1 MPNTAK
7 TRRMNGG
14 HAVVECLRNE
24 GVRHVFNVPGESF
37 TSILDGMRDATT
49 IRLISNRQEGGACLM
64 AEAYAKA
71 SRTPGVCVVTRGPGA
86 TNASIGV
93 HCARHDSTPLVLL
106 VGQVSR
112 ASRGREAGQE
122 IDYTHFFGSIAKW
135 VIEVDDPRRVPAVIS
150 RAFHLARSGRP
161 GPVVVSLPRDMLDE
175 TADIPLVEPYP
186 VIRANPEPAL
196 LKEMVQQLGA
206 AKNPIIIAGSGVEY
220 AGARQELVAF
230 SEKFQVPVVTSYRR
244 LAAFPNEH
252 AHYLGNLSSAN
263 NHARQAVVEADLV
276 LAIGTRLNQQSTAG
290 YTLPRAEQTLIHI
303 DPAEEVIGQNHR
315 PSMGIVADIKLALA
329 VALEHPASTP
339 NPGRQGWIDEYRQV
353 QQAWA
358 TPPERPTGRV
368 SMEKVMHDMK
378 ATLPQD
384 TIHTVDAGNFALW
397 VHKYQEFRTPD
408 TFFGPTVGCMGYGV
422 PAAIGAKLAHP
433 TRVTIANCG
442 DGGFLMT
449 GQEMATAAQYGVNI
463 ITVVYN
469 NSALA
474 TIRMHQEAQYPNR
487 PSGTDFVNPDFAAL
501 GTAYGALGIKVSRDH
516 EFLPALKDALKA
528 NKPALIEVM
537 TDLEF
542 ISPTATLSQVTAG
555 RPGR

>member
-1 MPNTAK
+1 
-7 TRRMNGG
+7 MNGG
-14 HAVVECLRNE
+14 HAVVDCLRNE

-37 TSILDGMRDATT
+37 TSILDGMRDATPMQ
-49 IRLISNRQEGGACLM
+49 LISNRQEGGACLM

-71 SRTPGVCVVTRGPGA
+71 SRRPGVCVVTRGPGA

-122 IDYTHFFGSIAKW
+122 IDYTHFFGSLAKW
-135 VIEVDDPRRVPAVIS
+135 VIEVHDPRRVPDVMT

-186 VIRANPEPAL
+186 VIRANPEPGL
-196 LKEMVQQLGA
+196 LKEMVQRVSA
-206 AKNPIIIAGSGVEY
+206 AKMPIIIAGSGIEY
-220 AGARQELVAF
+220 AGARQALIAF

-244 LAAFPNEH
+244 LAAFPNDH

-263 NHARQAVVEADLV
+263 NHARQAVAGADLV

-290 YTLPRAEQTLIHI
+290 YTLPQAGQALIQI

-315 PSMGIVADIKLALA
+315 PTMGIISDVKLALTA
-329 VALEHPASTP
+329 ALEYPAP
-339 NPGRQGWIDEYRQV
+339 RPDPDRQGWIDEYRQV

-358 TPPERPTGRV
+358 TPPERPTGKV
-368 SMEKVMHDMK
+368 SMEKVMLDMK
-378 ATLPQD
+378 TTLPKD
-384 TIHTVDAGNFALW
+384 AIHTVDAGNFALW
-397 VHKYQEFRTPD
+397 VHKYQEFSVPD

-433 TRVTIANCG
+433 KRVTIANCG

-449 GQEMATAAQYGVNI
+449 GQEMATAVQYGVNI

-501 GTAYGALGIKVSRDH
+501 GTAYGALGMKVSRDH
-516 EFLPALKDALKA
+516 EFLPALKEALKA

-537 TDLEF
+537 TELEF

-555 RPGR
+555 KPGR

>member
-1 MPNTAK
+1 MAEVGRFLPSPISHLLSSISHPREAMPTTAK

-14 HAVVECLRNE
+14 HAVVDCLRNE

-37 TSILDGMRDATT
+37 TSILDGMREAPQVQ
-49 IRLISNRQEGGACLM
+49 LITNRHEGGACLM

-86 TNASIGV
+86 THASIGI

-106 VGQVSR
+106 VGQVER
-112 ASRGREAGQE
+112 AARGREAGQE
-122 IDYTHFFGSIAKW
+122 IDYTHFFGSLAKW
-135 VIEVDDPRRVPAVIS
+135 VIEVSDPRRVPAVMS

-175 TADIPLVEPYP
+175 TADMPLVEPYP
-186 VIRANPEPAL
+186 VI
-196 LKEMVQQLGA
+196 Q
-206 AKNPIIIAGSGVEY
+206 
-220 AGARQELVAF
+220 
-230 SEKFQVPVVTSYRR
+230 
-244 LAAFPNEH
+244 
-252 AHYLGNLSSAN
+252 
-263 NHARQAVVEADLV
+263 
-276 LAIGTRLNQQSTAG
+276 
-290 YTLPRAEQTLIHI
+290 I

-315 PSMGIVADIKLALA
+315 PTTGIVSDIKLALSA
-329 VALEHPASTP
+329 ALEYPAPPP
-339 NPGRQGWIDEYRQV
+339 NPGRQGWIDEYRKV

-358 TPPERPTGRV
+358 TPPERPTSQV
-368 SMEKVMHDMK
+368 SMEKVMMDMK
-378 ATLPQD
+378 TTLPKD
-384 TIHTVDAGNFALW
+384 SIHAVDAGNFALW
-397 VHKYQEFRTPD
+397 VHQYQEFSVPD

-422 PAAIGAKLAHP
+422 PSAIGAKLAHP
-433 TRVTIANCG
+433 NRVAIAHCG

-449 GQEMATAAQYGVNI
+449 GQEMATAAQYGINI

-501 GTAYGALGIKVSRDH
+501 GTAYRALGIRVTRDN
-516 EFLPALKDALKA
+516 EFLPALQEALKA
-528 NKPALIEVM
+528 NRPALIEVM
-537 TDLEF
+537 TELEY

-555 RPGR
+555 LPGR

>member
-1 MPNTAK
+1 MPTNAT

-14 HAVVECLRNE
+14 HAVVDCLRNE

-37 TSILDGMRDATT
+37 TSILDGLRDATQ
-49 IRLISNRQEGGACLM
+49 IQLISNRQEGGACLM

-71 SRTPGVCVVTRGPGA
+71 SRRPGVCVVTRGPGA

-106 VGQVSR
+106 VGQVAR
-112 ASRGREAGQE
+112 RTRGREAGQE

-135 VIEVDDPRRVPAVIS
+135 VIEVNDPVRVPEVMT
-150 RAFHLARSGRP
+150 RAFHIARSGRP

-175 TADIPLVEPYP
+175 TADMPQIAPYP

-196 LKEMVQQLGA
+196 IQDMIERIA
-206 AKNPIIIAGSGVEY
+206 AANNPIVMAGSGTEY
-220 AGARQELVAF
+220 AGAREELIAF
-230 SEKFQVPVVTSYRR
+230 SETFQIPVVTTYRR
-244 LAAFPNEH
+244 LSAFPNDH
-252 AHYLGNLSSAN
+252 AHYLGNLSSAQSP
-263 NHARQAVVEADLV
+263 AREAVAGADLV
-276 LAIGTRLNQQSTAG
+276 VAIGTRLNQQSTAG
-290 YTLPRAEQTLIHI
+290 FTLPHPGQTVIQI
-303 DPAEEVIGQNHR
+303 DPSEEVIGQNHR
-315 PSMGIVADIKLALA
+315 PDIGIVSDVKLALSA
-329 VALEHPASTP
+329 ALQHPAP
-339 NPGRQGWIDEYRQV
+339 APKANRQGWIDEYRKV
-353 QQAWA
+353 QQEWA
-358 TPPERPTGRV
+358 TPPERPTGQV
-368 SMEKVMHDMK
+368 SMEKVMRDMK

-397 VHKYQEFRTPD
+397 VHKYQEFSMPD

-433 TRVTIANCG
+433 GRIAIANCG
-442 DGGFLMT
+442 DGGFMMT
-449 GQEMATAAQYGVNI
+449 GQEMATAVQYGVNI

-469 NSALA
+469 NGALG

-501 GTAYGALGIKVSRDH
+501 GTAYGGLGIKVTRDND
-516 EFLPALKDALKA
+516 FLPALQEALKA
-528 NKPALIEVM
+528 DKPALIEVM

-542 ISPTATLSQVTAG
+542 ISPTANLSQVTAG
-555 RPGR
+555 QPGR

>member
-196 LKEMVQQLGA
+196 IKEMVQQLGA

-220 AGARQELVAF
+220 AVARQELVAF
-230 SEKFQVPVVTSYRR
+230 SEKFHVPVVTSYRR

-252 AHYLGNLSSAN
+252 VHYLGNLSSAN
-263 NHARQAVVEADLV
+263 NHARQAVAEADLV

-303 DPAEEVIGQNHR
+303 DPSEEVIGQNHR

-353 QQAWA
+353 QQAWS
-358 TPPERPTGRV
+358 TPPERPTGKV

-433 TRVTIANCG
+433 QRVTIANCG

-501 GTAYGALGIKVSRDH
+501 GTAYGALGLKVSRDN
-516 EFLPALKDALKA
+516 EFLPALQEALKA

-555 RPGR
+555 KPGR